1 MGAQMRIYRQRI
13 KSVNS
18 IKKITNA
25 MELIAAARVIKARQR
40 ATEAMPY
47 TTALTRAVSAVA
59 TNTNEDHPLT
69 TSNADAKRAGVVIIT
84 ADRGLAGAYSV
95 AALKRAAELV
105 ALLESEGKEVVPY
118 LVGRKAVSYF
128 KFRKRSYA
136 QEWSGFT
143 DAPTFENA
151 KEIADRITADFL
163 KDFAEGGHDEIHLV
177 YTRFRSMVRQDPH
190 VLRLLPL
197 EVVDKDTEGDSDR
210 GLDFSVQRYDEGTIA
225 PEYDFEPSASEVL
238 DRLLP
243 KYVRN
248 RIYTALLSSSASE
261 LAARQRAMKS
271 ATDNA
276 TELIKTYQRLANQ
289 ARQAGITQEISE
301 IVGGANALADAKK

>member
-25 MELIAAARVIKARQR
+25 MELIAAARVVKARQR
-40 ATEAMPY
+40 ATEAIPY

-59 TNTNEDHPLT
+59 TNANEDHPLT
-69 TSNADAKRAGVVIIT
+69 SPKDTATRAGVVIIA

-95 AALKRAAELV
+95 AAIKESAELIER
-105 ALLESEGKEVVPY
+105 LKGEGKEVVPY
-118 LVGRKAVSYF
+118 LVGRKAVSYY
-128 KFRKRSYA
+128 KFRKREFAEEYT
-136 QEWSGFT
+136 GFT
-143 DAPTFENA
+143 DAPTFEHA
-151 KEIADRITADFL
+151 REIAERITQDFL
-163 KDFAEGGHDEIHLV
+163 RDTEEGGVDEIHIV
-177 YTRFRSMVRQDPH
+177 YTLFRSMVRQEPH

-197 EVVDKDTEGDSDR
+197 EVVEADEVGEEDLDLSVKQYEEGE
-210 GLDFSVQRYDEGTIA
+210 LI
-225 PEYDFEPSASEVL
+225 PEYSFEPNANEVL
-238 DRLLP
+238 DALLP

-248 RIYTALLSSSASE
+248 RIYTCLLSSAASE

-276 TELIKTYQRLANQ
+276 GELIKKYERLANQ

-301 IVGGANALADAKK
+301 IVGGADALADAKK

>member
-25 MELIAAARVIKARQR
+25 MELIAAARVVKARQR

-69 TSNADAKRAGVVIIT
+69 TAKE
-84 ADRGLAGAYSV
+84 S
-95 AALKRAAELV
+95 AELISKLT
-105 ALLESEGKEVVPY
+105 AEGKEVVPY

-128 KFRKRSYA
+128 KFRKRDYA
-136 QEWSGFT
+136 AEWTGFS

-163 KDFAEGGHDEIHLV
+163 KPTEEGGHDEIHV
-177 YTRFRSMVRQDPH
+177 VFTRFRSMVRQDPH

-197 EVVDKDTEGDSDR
+197 EVVEADEAGDDE
-210 GLDFSVQRYDEGTIA
+210 GLDLSVHHYEEGQIP
-225 PEYDFEPSASEVL
+225 PEYSFEPGAAEVL
-238 DRLLP
+238 DLLLP

-248 RIYTALLSSSASE
+248 RIFTALLSSAASE

-301 IVGGANALADAKK
+301 IVGGANALADAEK

>member
-13 KSVNS
+13 KSVQS

-25 MELIAAARVIKARQR
+25 MELIAAARVVKARQK

-47 TTALTRAVSAVA
+47 TIALTRAVSAVA

-69 TSNADAKRAGVVIIT
+69 TQATEARRAGVVIVT

-95 AALKRAAELV
+95 AAIKRSAELI
-105 ALLESEGKEVVPY
+105 AHLQGEGMEVVPY

-128 KFRKRSYA
+128 KFRRREYA
-136 QEWSGFT
+136 AEWTGFS

-163 KDFAEGGHDEIHLV
+163 KDHAEGGHDEIHV
-177 YTRFRSMVRQDPH
+177 VFTRFRSMVRQEPH

-197 EVVDKDTEGDSDR
+197 EVVEHDAEGEE
-210 GLDFSVQRYDEGTIA
+210 GLDLSVNTYEEGEIP
-225 PEYDFEPSASEVL
+225 PEYSFEPSASEVL
-238 DRLLP
+238 DLLLP

-248 RIYTALLSSSASE
+248 RIFTALLSSAASE

-276 TELIKTYQRLANQ
+276 TELIKKYQRLANQ

>member
-13 KSVNS
+13 KSVQS

-25 MELIAAARVIKARQR
+25 MELIAAARVVKARQK
-40 ATEAMPY
+40 AAEAMPY

-69 TSNADAKRAGVVIIT
+69 TDNPDAKRAGVVVIT

-95 AALKRAAELV
+95 AAIKRSAELI
-105 ALLESEGKEVVPY
+105 AHLQAEGKEVSSY
-118 LVGRKAVSYF
+118 LVGRKAVSYY
-128 KFRKRSYA
+128 KFRRREYA
-136 QEWSGFT
+136 AEWTGFS

-163 KDFAEGGHDEIHLV
+163 KDYAEGGHDEIHV
-177 YTRFRSMVRQDPH
+177 VFTRFRSMVRQEPH

-197 EVVDKDTEGDSDR
+197 EVVGADEAGDDDSD
-210 GLDFSVQRYDEGTIA
+210 LDLSVNRYEEGQIP
-225 PEYDFEPSASEVL
+225 PEYSFEPSASEVL
-238 DRLLP
+238 DQLLP

-248 RIYTALLSSSASE
+248 RIFTALLSSAASE

-276 TELIKTYQRLANQ
+276 TELIKKYERLANQ

>member
-1 MGAQMRIYRQRI
+1 
-13 KSVNS
+13 
-18 IKKITNA
+18 
-25 MELIAAARVIKARQR
+25 
-40 ATEAMPY
+40 MPY

-69 TSNADAKRAGVVIIT
+69 TDNPDAKRAGVVVIT

-95 AALKRAAELV
+95 AAIKRSAELV
-105 ALLESEGKEVVPY
+105 AHLQAEGKEVSSY
-118 LVGRKAVSYF
+118 LVGRKAVSYY
-128 KFRKRSYA
+128 KFRRREYA
-136 QEWSGFT
+136 AEWTGFS

-163 KDFAEGGHDEIHLV
+163 KDYAEGGHDEIHV
-177 YTRFRSMVRQDPH
+177 VFTRFRSMVRQEPH

-197 EVVDKDTEGDSDR
+197 EVVEAD
-210 GLDFSVQRYDEGTIA
+210 DEGEEGIDLSVNRYEDGQIP
-225 PEYDFEPSASEVL
+225 PEYSFEPSASEVL
-238 DRLLP
+238 DQLLP

-248 RIYTALLSSSASE
+248 RIFTALLSSAASE

-276 TELIKTYQRLANQ
+276 TELIKKYERLANQ